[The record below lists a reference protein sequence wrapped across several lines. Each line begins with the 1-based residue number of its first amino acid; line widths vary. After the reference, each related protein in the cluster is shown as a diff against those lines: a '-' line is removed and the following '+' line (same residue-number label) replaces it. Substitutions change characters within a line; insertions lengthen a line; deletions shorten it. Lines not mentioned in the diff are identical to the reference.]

1 MENPFAFALAV
12 LALLATPGPTN
23 TLLAA
28 SGASVGPWRSLRL
41 IPAELCGYLISI
53 ATLIFVIGREIEHNA
68 LAAATLKIA
77 AGLWLAASAAAL
89 WRNAGQSVRPTQ
101 APATPTRVFVTTLL
115 NPKALIFAFV
125 IIPPAPAALSLWL
138 AGFSALV
145 ILVGGIWIVL
155 GAFLARSTGGALTP
169 ALIARGA
176 ALILLIFASTLA
188 GSAIAAIL

>member
-28 SGASVGPWRSLRL
+28 SGASVGPLRSLRL

-53 ATLIFVIGREIEHNA
+53 VALIFVVGRGIEHNA
-68 LAAATLKIA
+68 FAAAALKIA

-89 WRNAGQSVRPTQ
+89 WRNAGQSVRTAD
-101 APATPTRVFVTTLL
+101 APVTATRVFVTTLL
-115 NPKALIFAFV
+115 NPKTLIFAFV
-125 IIPPAPAALSLWL
+125 IFPPAPSAFGLWL

-145 ILVGGIWIVL
+145 ILVGGLWIVRCA
-155 GAFLARSTGGALTP
+155 GLARSSGGALTP
-169 ALIARGA
+169 ARIARGA
-176 ALILLIFASTLA
+176 TLILLIFASTLA